1 MIQLQV
7 IYGKDAGKCVRFQ
20 QSVVHIGT
28 DPGNDFQLTDPE
40 ISEYHGQFTNTHES
54 SYSYCDM
61 LSAKGTRVR
70 SANIDVLL
78 FSHQLPQSV
87 ALTGECT
94 LSLGQSVLQCTSIPN
109 LLQDGPAAQ
118 VQRTETLLLHALP
131 QTTDPQ
137 QLAFL
142 LDISTALTT
151 KTTYEAVMTHLS
163 QMLMLHIPYL
173 AHLSFWKFDPCQDS
187 FSRSYERNRADFIC
201 PNILKPDDFRRA
213 IHSRSAELHV
223 AQSSKASHWTI
234 VAPFVT
240 SQRELGVLT
249 ADADEAHPFTPADL
263 ELFTRVA
270 CVSAYAIERTF
281 VNADL
286 SAVFDGFIRSL
297 ITVMDARDPASS
309 GHSMRVAKYALFTAQ
324 AIHASQHPA
333 FKNIIFSNNHLDEL
347 RFAALLH
354 DIGKVVLRREILLKD
369 AKLTKSDLNH
379 LLERLELFAAW
390 FQTQSPEKL
399 GDAYRPQSQFEHY
412 REVVTRVQLAQ
423 EKATPE
429 DITIIDEMART
440 FISPCP
446 NIPLLTQ
453 QERESLLITKG
464 TLSNEE
470 RREIQKHALISWQY
484 LTQIAWPPRWA
495 NVPLYVLQHH
505 EKLNGTGY
513 PYGISGD
520 QICLQSRIITICD
533 IFDALTGGDRSYKL
547 RHSFG
552 EAAMILRKEAADGA
566 LDINIVELFI
576 EQVIPQITNPEL
588 TASSVP
594 AALIHAD

>member
-7 IYGKDAGKCVRFQ
+7 IYGRDAGKCVRFQ

-61 LSAKGTRVR
+61 LSARGTRVR

-94 LSLGQSVLQCTSIPN
+94 LSLGQSVVQCTSIPS
-109 LLQDGPAAQ
+109 LPQGSSTVKA
-118 VQRTETLLLHALP
+118 QRTETLLLHALP

-163 QMLMLHIPYL
+163 QMLMMHMPYL
-173 AHLSFWKFDPCQDS
+173 AHLSFWKYDACQDA
-187 FSRSYERNRADFIC
+187 FSKSYERNRSEAIS
-201 PNILKPDDFRRA
+201 PSILKPEDYRRA
-213 IHSRSAELHV
+213 IRNRSSELHV
-223 AQSSKASHWTI
+223 ALGEKTSHWTI
-234 VAPFVT
+234 VAPLVT
-240 SQRELGVLT
+240 SKRELGVLT
-249 ADADEAHPFTPADL
+249 ADSCEDHPFSPADL
-263 ELFTRVA
+263 EQFTRVA

-333 FKNIIFSNNHLDEL
+333 FKNISFS
-347 RFAALLH
+347 
-354 DIGKVVLRREILLKD
+354 
-369 AKLTKSDLNH
+369 
-379 LLERLELFAAW
+379 
-390 FQTQSPEKL
+390 
-399 GDAYRPQSQFEHY
+399 
-412 REVVTRVQLAQ
+412 VTRF
-423 EKATPE
+423 
-429 DITIIDEMART
+429 R
-440 FISPCP
+440 SP
-446 NIPLLTQ
+446 
-453 QERESLLITKG
+453 
-464 TLSNEE
+464 
-470 RREIQKHALISWQY
+470 
-484 LTQIAWPPRWA
+484 
-495 NVPLYVLQHH
+495 V
-505 EKLNGTGY
+505 
-513 PYGISGD
+513 
-520 QICLQSRIITICD
+520 
-533 IFDALTGGDRSYKL
+533 
-547 RHSFG
+547 
-552 EAAMILRKEAADGA
+552 
-566 LDINIVELFI
+566 
-576 EQVIPQITNPEL
+576 
-588 TASSVP
+588 
-594 AALIHAD
+594 

>member
-7 IYGKDAGKCVRFQ
+7 IYGRDAGKCGRFQ

-40 ISEYHGQFTNTHES
+40 VSEYHGQFTNAHEA
-54 SYSYCDM
+54 SYAYCDM
-61 LSAKGTRVR
+61 LSARGTRVR
-70 SANIDVLL
+70 SASIDVLL

-94 LSLGQSVLQCTSIPN
+94 LSLGQSVIQCTNIPN
-109 LLQDGPAAQ
+109 APPDSCGMRIQH
-118 VQRTETLLLHALP
+118 TETLPLHTLSP
-131 QTTDPQ
+131 SDDPKL
-137 QLAFL
+137 LAFL
-142 LDISTALTT
+142 LDISTALTS
-151 KTTYEAVMTHLS
+151 KTTYEAVMTHLA
-163 QMLMLHIPYL
+163 QMLMLQIPYL
-173 AHLSFWKFDPCQDS
+173 SHLSFWKYDSCQDA
-187 FSRSYERNRADFIC
+187 FIRSYERARAERIT
-201 PNILKPDDFRRA
+201 PNIFSPDDFRRV
-213 IHSRSAELHV
+213 IRSRVSELHQAV
-223 AQSSKASHWTI
+223 RGQGSLSMI
-234 VAPFVT
+234 VAPIVT
-240 SQRELGVLT
+240 SRRELGVIT
-249 ADADEAHPFTPADL
+249 ADASEDQPFTHADL
-263 ELFTRVA
+263 ERCTRVA

-324 AIHASQHPA
+324 AVHASQHPA
-333 FKNIIFSNNHLDEL
+333 FKNISFSNNHLDEL

-379 LLERLELFAAW
+379 LLERLDLFAAW

-399 GDAYRPQSQFEHY
+399 GDDYRPQRRFEHY

-423 EKATPE
+423 EKAAPE
-429 DITIIDEMART
+429 DIEIIDEMART
-440 FISPCP
+440 YIAPCP
-446 NIPLLTQ
+446 NIPLLSP

-464 TLSNEE
+464 TLNTDE

-520 QICLQSRIITICD
+520 QICLQSRIITVCD

-552 EAAMILRKEAADGA
+552 EAAMILRKEAAEGA

-576 EQVIPQITNPEL
+576 EQVLPQISNPEL
-588 TASSVP
+588 ASGGVS
-594 AALIHAD
+594 ASLIHAD